1 MRILVIGGTGFIGG
15 AVTRALAERGHEVA
29 VLSRNPPSRL
39 GNGSFDSVQHISGDM
54 ERLSAHRE
62 QIRAFGP
69 EIAVHTVLYT
79 EAHAKAALEAL
90 TGIAGRLVALSS
102 CDVYRNYSGLL
113 RTSFEDPDPTPLEER
128 SPLRAELYP
137 YRDADDFA
145 WEHKHD
151 YEKIDVERRLF
162 AQHDIEPT
170 VLRLA
175 AVYGPAVAGRGDPHH
190 RFRHYVARMHWR
202 RPLIVVEQ
210 GQLGWRFSHVY
221 VEAVANAVVAAAETL
236 KEGPKLLNVSEQPT
250 PTVGQ
255 RIAALAELFDWQGAV
270 LEVPY
275 ESLPVEMGMG
285 ADWSYDMAVSSELAR
300 KELGVFD
307 QVRYRQALEATVAWE
322 VEMLPAEPPEE
333 YRKLFATE
341 DEAARA
347 GV

>member
-1 MRILVIGGTGFIGG
+1 
-15 AVTRALAERGHEVA
+15 
-29 VLSRNPPSRL
+29 
-39 GNGSFDSVQHISGDM
+39 VQHISGDM

-113 RTSFEDPDPTPLEER
+113 RTGFEAPDPTPLEER
-128 SPLRAELYP
+128 SPLREELYP

-275 ESLPVEMGMG
+275 ESLPAEMGMG

-347 GV
+347 AV